1 MNLND
6 KITALGGVAE
16 KRAKLYEKLG
26 IITVGDLLEHYP
38 RAYID
43 FSEAVNIDVA
53 PINETAVICGT
64 VTKKIPAARI
74 RQGLVIYK
82 VIITDE
88 TDSLTVVLYNN
99 RFAYEQ
105 FAEGKEYRL
114 YGRVTGG
121 FTRKEMN
128 SPTVLSADEKCLVRP
143 KYALTEGLTQAMV
156 ITNMTQA
163 LKCAAEDYPDFLPDS
178 IRHEYSLCTEGYA
191 VQNIHFPHDMHSA
204 ELAKRRLGFDELLIM
219 QCGLMML
226 KNVTREEA
234 GCKMSLVNLNE
245 FFDSLPFEP
254 TGAQKRAAADIA
266 ADLCRD
272 VPMNRLVQGDVGSGK
287 TAVAAAACWFA
298 AKNGCQS
305 ALMAPTEILARQHY
319 ATLKGFLEP
328 LGIKVGCL
336 TGSMTAKEKR
346 EIKSALAD
354 GSIQVVA
361 GTHALIAESTEFNRL
376 GLVIT
381 DEQHRFGVNQRK
393 LFAGKGERP
402 HKLVMSATPI
412 PRTLALIIYGDLDI
426 SVINELPKGRQP
438 VETYAVTGKLRS
450 RALGFVKK
458 ELDAGRQGYIV
469 CPMIS
474 ESENGDSEAAS
485 VQAAEEYS
493 RNIAENELKGYSIGL
508 LHGKMSA
515 QDKDAVMADFKSGKI
530 QLLVST
536 TVIEVGVDVPNA
548 TVMMIESSDRFG
560 LSQLHQLRGRVGRG
574 QYKSTCILL
583 TDNATEDTKA
593 RLRIMSSTTDGF
605 RIAEEDLKIRGAGDF
620 FGDRQSGLPPLKA
633 ADLYND
639 RELLADTQRAARELI
654 GKSPD
659 LSAFP
664 QLKEKAEK
672 LLSHNGADGMN

>member
-1 MNLND
+1 MNIND
-6 KITALGGVAE
+6 KITALDGVAA
-16 KRAKLYEKLG
+16 KRAQLYEKLG
-26 IITVGDLLEHYP
+26 IRTVGELIAHYP
-38 RAYID
+38 KDYLD
-43 FSEAVNIDVA
+43 FTQTVNIDEA
-53 PINETAVICGT
+53 PIGENAVICGV

-74 RQGLVIYK
+74 RQGLILYK
-82 VIITDE
+82 VIIEDD
-88 TDSLTVVLYNN
+88 TDSLTVIIYNN

-105 FAEGKEYRL
+105 LEIGGEYRL
-114 YGRVTGG
+114 YGKVSGG

-128 SPTVLSADEKCLVRP
+128 SPLILRGDEKCLLRP
-143 KYALTEGLTQAMV
+143 KYALTEGLTQAML
-156 ITNMTQA
+156 ITNISQA
-163 LKCAAEDYPDFLPDS
+163 LKAMPEEFPDFLPDS
-178 IRHEYSLCTEGYA
+178 IRHEYNLCTEGYA
-191 VQNIHFPHDMHSA
+191 VQNIHFPKDMHSA
-204 ELAKRRLGFDELLIM
+204 ELARRRLGFDELMIM
-219 QCGLMML
+219 QCGMLML
-226 KNVTREEA
+226 KNISREEA
-234 GCKMSLVNLNE
+234 GCRMKLVNLNE
-245 FFDSLPFEP
+245 FFGSLPFEP
-254 TGAQKRAAADIA
+254 TNAQKRAAAEIA

-328 LGIKVGCL
+328 LGIRTGCL

-346 EIKSALAD
+346 EVKAALAA
-354 GSIQVVA
+354 GEIRVIA
-361 GTHALIAESTEFNRL
+361 GTHALIAESTEFESL

-393 LFAGKGERP
+393 IFAGKGHRP

-450 RALGFVKK
+450 RALNFLKK

-474 ESENGDSEAAS
+474 ENEDMGDDSAS
-485 VQAAEEYS
+485 VQAAEEYCRRVS
-493 RNIAENELKGYSIGL
+493 ENELQGYKVGL
-508 LHGKMSA
+508 LHGKMPPA
-515 QDKDAVMADFKSGKI
+515 EKDAVMTDFKEGR
-530 QLLVST
+530 LDVLVST

-548 TVMMIESSDRFG
+548 TVIMIESSDRFG

-574 QYKSTCILL
+574 QYRSTCILL
-583 TDNATEDTKA
+583 TDNATEDTRA
-593 RLRIMSSTTDGF
+593 RLKIMSSTTDGF
-605 RIAEEDLKIRGAGDF
+605 VIAEEDLKIRGAGDF
-620 FGDRQSGLPPLKA
+620 FGDRQSGLPPLKI

-639 RELLADTQRAARELI
+639 RELLADTQHAAKELI
-654 GKSPD
+654 SKSPD
-659 LSAFP
+659 LSMFP
-664 QLKEKAEK
+664 MLKERAEA